1 MGAIVID
8 DDSSG
13 RQCGALH
20 HTSERFPSELLGK
33 GGGEGWEGGDKGE
46 GGSIGR
52 GPPWR
57 RGVSTLT
64 YDERQEVS
72 LNSSG
77 DEDRPM
83 WAEAFFSPLPRAPL
97 QL

>member
-1 MGAIVID
+1 MIVVVGSAVRCIIRVK
-8 DDSSG
+8 DSLASCSV
-13 RQCGALH
+13 R
-20 HTSERFPSELLGK
+20 